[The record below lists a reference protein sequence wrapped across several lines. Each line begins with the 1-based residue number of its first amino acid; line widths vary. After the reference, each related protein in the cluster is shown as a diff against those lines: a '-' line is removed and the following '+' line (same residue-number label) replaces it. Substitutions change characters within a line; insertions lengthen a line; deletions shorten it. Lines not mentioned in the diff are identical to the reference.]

1 MRANVRAMSQRATGR
16 AGVRHRLS
24 TAAIDLFLANGYER
38 TTVDDITEAAGVARR
53 TFFRYFRTKED
64 AVFPDHDACLERV
77 KEHLSRIDPT
87 QPPLVAA
94 GDAARLV
101 LAMYA
106 DDAPASI
113 RRYQLVHEVELL
125 RERELIATSRYQ
137 RAITDYLHR
146 RLPGRQTERL
156 LHELAGTAVV
166 SAHNY
171 VLRQWLREGGKG
183 DVHARFDAALRTL
196 AGRFPE
202 WLRAQGG
209 LAAPERPD
217 EVMVLML
224 RPDTPHWRIAREIEA
239 ATRKDRQ

>member
-1 MRANVRAMSQRATGR
+1 MVRAMSQGANGR
-16 AGVRHRLS
+16 AGVRHDLS
-24 TAAIDLFLANGYER
+24 TAAIDLFLANGYDR
-38 TTVDDITEAAGVARR
+38 TTVDDIAEAAGVARR
-53 TFFRYFRTKED
+53 TFFRYFHTKED
-64 AVFPDHDACLERV
+64 AVFPDHDACLQRV
-77 KEHLSRIDPT
+77 EEHLSRIDPT

-94 GDAARLV
+94 GEAAHLV

-106 DDAPASI
+106 GDAQASV
-113 RRYQLVHEVELL
+113 RRYRLVHEIEPL

-146 RLPGRQTERL
+146 RLPGRKTERL

-183 DVHARFDAALRTL
+183 DVHARFDTALRTL
-196 AGRFPE
+196 AGNFPE
-202 WLRAQGG
+202 WLRTQGG
-209 LAAPERPD
+209 LATPERPD

-224 RPDTPHWRIAREIEA
+224 RPDTPQWRIVREIEA
-239 ATRKDRQ
+239 ATRKDRK